1 MFAVIE
7 ELSFSVANEAQP
19 TCKEAVKE
27 ARIKHSNGA
36 ILSNIDGGWRR
47 RGGTLARR
55 ILGRRNLEGPSSAF
69 SQSKFDARY

>member
-36 ILSNIDGGWRR
+36 ILSNIDGG
-47 RGGTLARR
+47 
-55 ILGRRNLEGPSSAF
+55 
-69 SQSKFDARY
+69 